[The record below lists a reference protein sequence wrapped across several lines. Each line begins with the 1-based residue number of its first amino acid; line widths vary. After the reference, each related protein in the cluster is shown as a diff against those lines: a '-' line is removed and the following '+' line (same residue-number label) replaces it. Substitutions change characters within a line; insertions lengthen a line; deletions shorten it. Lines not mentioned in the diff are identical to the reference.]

1 MTLALARNRRLDAL
15 NKCKA
20 DRILVTPAAHVSQ
33 VKLPYEGTVAEWL
46 MEALSCGVSVDQLV
60 EQTGWSSST
69 VLINL
74 YRVAKKSG
82 LGIRREHDSL
92 YMIMPED
99 FDDFISAA
107 KVVNPTC
114 EDGTKNGD
122 IITIEAQVVEAA

>member
-1 MTLALARNRRLDAL
+1 MTLALARNRRIDAL

-20 DRILVTPAAHVSQ
+20 DRILVAPAAHVSQ

-46 MEALSCGVSVDQLV
+46 MEALSCGATVDQLA

-82 LGIRREHDSL
+82 VGIRREHDSL
-92 YMIMPED
+92 HMIMPED
-99 FDDFISAA
+99 FDEIISTA

-114 EDGTKNGD
+114 QDGANNSD
-122 IITIEAQVVEAA
+122 FITIEAQVVEAA

>member
-1 MTLALARNRRLDAL
+1 MTLALARNRRIDAL
-15 NKCKA
+15 SKCKA
-20 DRILVTPAAHVSQ
+20 DRILVAPAAHVSQ
-33 VKLPYEGTVAEWL
+33 VKLPYEGTVAGWL
-46 MEALSCGVSVDQLV
+46 METLSCGANVDQLA

-82 LGIRREHDSL
+82 LGIRREHDTL

-99 FDDFISAA
+99 FDEIISTA

-114 EDGTKNGD
+114 KGD
-122 IITIEAQVVEAA
+122 ANNADFITIEAQVVEAA